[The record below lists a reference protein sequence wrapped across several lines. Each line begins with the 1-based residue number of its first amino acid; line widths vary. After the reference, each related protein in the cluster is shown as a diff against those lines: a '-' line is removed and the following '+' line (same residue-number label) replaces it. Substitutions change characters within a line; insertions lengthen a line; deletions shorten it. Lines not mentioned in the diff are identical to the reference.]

1 MQQLINKKKY
11 LQKMEN
17 IKHYEKRNKKA
28 RECTL
33 WAAKLEPYH
42 YY

>member
-11 LQKMEN
+11 LQKMKN
-17 IKHYEKRNKKA
+17 TKHYEKHNKKA

-33 WAAKLEPYH
+33 
-42 YY
+42 